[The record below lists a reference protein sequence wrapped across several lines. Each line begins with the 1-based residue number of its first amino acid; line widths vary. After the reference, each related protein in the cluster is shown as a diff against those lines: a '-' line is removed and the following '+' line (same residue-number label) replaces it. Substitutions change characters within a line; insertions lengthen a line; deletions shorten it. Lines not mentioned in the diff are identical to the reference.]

1 MASLIAN
8 EFSEATNDLHLSAL
22 MAVGFVLFVVTLIV
36 NAIARWLVWRRGGR
50 RARDDRRAAAH
61 DSATRAACARAR
73 APARHERRH
82 GRAHL
87 RSPRPSRSS
96 RSSSSS
102 RYLLKQGAGAL
113 SLDFFTNMPKP
124 VGEAGGGMANAIVG
138 TLILIGIASVGRTAG
153 RHRRGTVSRRAAA
166 GRKLANVVRFLAD
179 VLNGLPSI
187 VMGIFAWQFLV
198 RPFGHFSALAGGAA
212 IGAMMIP
219 LVTRTTEE
227 MVRTVPQ
234 SLREAALALGYPR
247 WRTSL
252 QIVLRTALGGI
263 VTGVLVAVAR
273 VAGETAPLLF
283 TAFGNQFWSTNL
295 TQPIAALPLQIFV
308 YAISPYDDWH
318 AQAWAGALVLIG
330 LVLVISVVARFVAR
344 SRHGAGK

>member
-1 MASLIAN
+1 M
-8 EFSEATNDLHLSAL
+8 T
-22 MAVGFVLFVVTLIV
+22 
-36 NAIARWLVWRRGGR
+36 AIGLPTTTMPRR
-50 RARDDRRAAAH
+50 RARGLARRRGTSVVMVALTCAAA
-61 DSATRAACARAR
+61 ALAIVPLIAILA
-73 APARHERRH
+73 
-82 GRAHL
+82 
-87 RSPRPSRSS
+87 
-96 RSSSSS
+96 
-102 RYLLKQGAGAL
+102 YLLKQGAGAL
-113 SLDFFTNMPKP
+113 SLEFFTNMPKP

-138 TLILIGIASVGRTAG
+138 TLILIGIASAVGLPIGIGAG
-153 RHRRGTVSRRAAA
+153 LYLAERGATR
-166 GRKLANVVRFLAD
+166 LANLVRFLAD

-198 RPFGHFSALAGGAA
+198 RPIGHFSALAGGAA

-283 TAFGNQFWSTNL
+283 TAFGNQFWSTQV
-295 TQPIAALPLQIFV
+295 TQPIAALPLQVFV
-308 YAISPYDDWH
+308 YAISPYDEWH
-318 AQAWAGALVLIG
+318 AQAWAGALVLIA
-330 LVLVISVVARFVAR
+330 LVLVISVLARFAVR
-344 SRHGAGK
+344 SRHGRAND

>member
-1 MASLIAN
+1 MTAAGLPTA
-8 EFSEATNDLHLSAL
+8 AVPPRRARGLARRRGTSAL
-22 MAVGFVLFVVTLIV
+22 MVALTC
-36 NAIARWLVWRRGGR
+36 
-50 RARDDRRAAAH
+50 AAA
-61 DSATRAACARAR
+61 ALAIVPLVAILA
-73 APARHERRH
+73 
-82 GRAHL
+82 
-87 RSPRPSRSS
+87 
-96 RSSSSS
+96 
-102 RYLLKQGAGAL
+102 YLIKQGAGAL
-113 SLDFFTNMPKP
+113 SLDFFTNMPRP
-124 VGEAGGGMANAIVG
+124 VGEPGGGMANAIVG
-138 TLILIGIASVGRTAG
+138 TLILIGIASAVGLPIGIGAG
-153 RHRRGTVSRRAAA
+153 LYLAERGGT
-166 GRKLANVVRFLAD
+166 KLANLVRFLAD

-198 RPFGHFSALAGGAA
+198 RPIGHFSALAGGAA

-283 TAFGNQFWSTNL
+283 TAFGNQFWSTQV
-295 TQPIAALPLQIFV
+295 TQPIAALPLQVFV
-308 YAISPYDDWH
+308 YAISPYDEWH
-318 AQAWAGALVLIG
+318 AHAWAGALVLIG
-330 LVLVISVVARFVAR
+330 IVLVISVLARFAVR
-344 SRHGAGK
+344 SRHGRAND

>member
-1 MASLIAN
+1 MARPRARGLARRRGVSIV
-8 EFSEATNDLHLSAL
+8 
-22 MAVGFVLFVVTLIV
+22 MVTLTC
-36 NAIARWLVWRRGGR
+36 L
-50 RARDDRRAAAH
+50 AAAL
-61 DSATRAACARAR
+61 AVVPLVVILA
-73 APARHERRH
+73 
-82 GRAHL
+82 
-87 RSPRPSRSS
+87 
-96 RSSSSS
+96 
-102 RYLLKQGAGAL
+102 YLVKQGAGAL
-113 SLDFFTNMPKP
+113 SIDFFTSMPKP
-124 VGEAGGGMANAIVG
+124 VGEAGGGMANAILG
-138 TLILIGIASVGRTAG
+138 TLMLIGIASVVGLPVGIGAG
-153 RHRRGTVSRRAAA
+153 LYLAEQRGA
-166 GRKLANVVRFLAD
+166 KLANLVRFLAD

-187 VMGIFAWQFLV
+187 VMGIFAWEFLV

-283 TAFGNQFWSTNL
+283 TAFGNQFWSTKV
-295 TQPIAALPLQIFV
+295 TQPIAALPLQIFT
-308 YAISPYDDWH
+308 YAISPYDEWH
-318 AQAWAGALVLIG
+318 AQAWAGALVLIA
-330 LVLVISVVARFVAR
+330 LVLVISIIARFVTR
-344 SRHGAGK
+344 GRHAGGHD

>member
-1 MASLIAN
+1 MTTPVAAEHRHRARVRGRGLARRRGTSVTMIALTCV
-8 EFSEATNDLHLSAL
+8 AA
-22 MAVGFVLFVVTLIV
+22 
-36 NAIARWLVWRRGGR
+36 AIAIVPLLLIFG
-50 RARDDRRAAAH
+50 
-61 DSATRAACARAR
+61 
-73 APARHERRH
+73 
-82 GRAHL
+82 
-87 RSPRPSRSS
+87 
-96 RSSSSS
+96 
-102 RYLLKQGAGAL
+102 YLLREGAGAL
-113 SLDFFTNMPKP
+113 SVDFFTNMPRP
-124 VGEAGGGMANAIVG
+124 VGETGGGMANAIVG
-138 TLILIGIASVGRTAG
+138 TLILVGIASTVGLPVGIGAG
-153 RHRRGTVSRRAAA
+153 LYLAEHGGTRV
-166 GRKLANVVRFLAD
+166 ANLVRFLAD

-227 MVRTVPQ
+227 MVRTVPG

-283 TAFGNQFWSTNL
+283 TAFGNQFWSTNV
-295 TQPIAALPLQIFV
+295 TEPIAALPLQVFV
-308 YAISPYDDWH
+308 YAISPYDEWH
-318 AQAWAGALVLIG
+318 AQAWAGALVLIA
-330 LVLVISVVARFVAR
+330 LVLLISVLARVAVRA
-344 SRHGAGK
+344 RHGRPND

>member
-1 MASLIAN
+1 MTPVVGS
-8 EFSEATNDLHLSAL
+8 ATA
-22 MAVGFVLFVVTLIV
+22 AT
-36 NAIARWLVWRRGGR
+36 RR
-50 RARDDRRAAAH
+50 RARGLARRRGTSVLMVALTCAAA
-61 DSATRAACARAR
+61 ALAIVPLIVILA
-73 APARHERRH
+73 
-82 GRAHL
+82 
-87 RSPRPSRSS
+87 
-96 RSSSSS
+96 
-102 RYLLKQGAGAL
+102 YLLRQGAGAL
-113 SLDFFTNMPKP
+113 SLDFFTNMPRP
-124 VGEAGGGMANAIVG
+124 VGEVGGGMANAIVG
-138 TLILIGIASVGRTAG
+138 TLILVGIASAVGLPVGIGAG
-153 RHRRGTVSRRAAA
+153 LYLAERGSTR
-166 GRKLANVVRFLAD
+166 LANLVRFLAD

-283 TAFGNQFWSTNL
+283 TAFGNQFWSTEV
-295 TQPIAALPLQIFV
+295 TQPIAALPLQVFV
-308 YAISPYDDWH
+308 YAISPYDEWH
-318 AQAWAGALVLIG
+318 AHAWAGALVLIA
-330 LVLVISVVARFVAR
+330 LVLVISVLARIAVR
-344 SRHGAGK
+344 SRHGRAND